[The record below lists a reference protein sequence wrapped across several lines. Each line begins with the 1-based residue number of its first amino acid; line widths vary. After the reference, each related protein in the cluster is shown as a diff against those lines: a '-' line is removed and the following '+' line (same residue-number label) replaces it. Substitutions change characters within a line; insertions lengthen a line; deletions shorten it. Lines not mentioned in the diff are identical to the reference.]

1 MKIEASFRATKS
13 INAFGTRAPTLRMAR
28 RAMLPAVTTEAMVS
42 STGREVLGGAVSCH
56 TPRMSG
62 VSGRERLRSIESA
75 AIAGVVYAALTI
87 VALFLLRLPADLRLS
102 DATLTTWFEDAGNRA
117 TLIVGLNLVS
127 IASVAFLWFVAV
139 IRRRIGDHED
149 RFFSTVF
156 LGSAVLYV
164 ATYIT
169 GTVALAA
176 PALAFSV
183 VDNAS
188 VDQASATFA
197 IGSATGLLLVVGPR
211 MQAVFMFTTSTL
223 VLRAPVL
230 PNWLAFLG
238 YAGGALLFLFPLVFE
253 PVGVGFP
260 VWVLIASV
268 TIALTRPD
276 HATG

>member
-1 MKIEASFRATKS
+1 M
-13 INAFGTRAPTLRMAR
+13 LRGDDC
-28 RAMLPAVTTEAMVS
+28 VS
-42 STGREVLGGAVSCH
+42 SDSHNDRRLGSCH
-56 TPRMSG
+56 TRRVSG
-62 VSGRERLRSIESA
+62 VPRRERLRSIESA
-75 AIAGVVYAALTI
+75 AIVGVAYAVLTI
-87 VALFLLRLPADLRLS
+87 VALFLLRLPADLSLADGTAIS
-102 DATLTTWFEDAGNRA
+102 WFEDAGNRA
-117 TLIVGLNLVS
+117 TLTVGLSLVS

-188 VDQASATFA
+188 VDQASATYA
-197 IGSATGLLLVVGPR
+197 IGTATGLLLVIGPR

-223 VLRAPVL
+223 ILRAPVL

-253 PVGVGFP
+253 PIGVGFP

-268 TIALTRPD
+268 TIGLTRPD
-276 HATG
+276 HATR